1 MSAIYSMLD
10 LMLDFFNSIYD
21 FIFLDAISF
30 LEANSNGFT
39 EFLLDVIEFVG
50 LDSFLADVSLGGML
64 FSTGIIAAVIIYF
77 FIP

>member
-1 MSAIYSMLD
+1 MSAIYSMLG

-30 LEANSNGFT
+30 LEANANGFT